1 MNKNLLRIYALIMI
15 ECRLSLEDASRLFNI
30 DAGRLNEELSVRNL
44 NLDLFDAI
52 EYLKFEA
59 SGYPL
64 DNKRGLFKANIYV
77 RRLKRILG
85 NQDKTQPKAELD
97 DLVRDLKGPDI
108 SFAFEKSHSC
118 KYSKE
123 EREKILKYCLKY
135 CKTGYAIE
143 KYFHVN
149 HERIKAWENE
159 LPEGELK
166 TRLQM
171 LREFFDYKYTDARR
185 K

>member
-30 DAGRLNEELSVRNL
+30 DAGRLNEELSIRNL
-44 NLDLFDAI
+44 SLDLFDAI

-59 SGYPL
+59 SGYQL

-85 NQDKTQPKAELD
+85 NQDKTQLKAELD

-118 KYSKE
+118 KYSK
-123 EREKILKYCLKY
+123 
-135 CKTGYAIE
+135 
-143 KYFHVN
+143 
-149 HERIKAWENE
+149 
-159 LPEGELK
+159 
-166 TRLQM
+166 
-171 LREFFDYKYTDARR
+171 
-185 K
+185 